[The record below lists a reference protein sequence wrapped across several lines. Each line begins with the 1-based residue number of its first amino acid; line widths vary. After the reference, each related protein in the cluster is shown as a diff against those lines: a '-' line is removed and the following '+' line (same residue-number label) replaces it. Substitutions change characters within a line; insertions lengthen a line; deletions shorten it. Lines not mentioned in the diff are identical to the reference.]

1 MPKMNLNIING
12 LNERIRNLKN
22 QNPLRLFFAS
32 SIFEKFCF
40 EMK

>member
-1 MPKMNLNIING
+1 MNLNIING

-32 SIFEKFCF
+32 LTFENFCF
-40 EMK
+40 EIK